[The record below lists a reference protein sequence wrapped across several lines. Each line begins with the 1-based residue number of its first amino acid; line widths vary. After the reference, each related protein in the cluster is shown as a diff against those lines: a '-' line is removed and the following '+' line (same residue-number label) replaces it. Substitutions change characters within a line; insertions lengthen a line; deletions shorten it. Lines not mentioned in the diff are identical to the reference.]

1 MSAASR
7 GARIASPAS
16 FTSSRSGEA
25 VFKLISTT
33 KSRLGAQRA
42 VRYVARVR
50 PGDRDEPGV
59 ETVQLRDGDGA
70 VLTRARPG
78 ALFEENRE
86 AADAAFEALELT
98 PEAENRTPAR
108 EDVNEAAEALG
119 RAEARVREEFVPPG
133 PAPPAAPEAA
143 KMEAALVA
151 HGVAEP
157 DPALALH
164 QALALALLD
173 AERER
178 ERLKRARRRAGLAAE
193 SEEPGG
199 AGEDVAEVEPGAGAA
214 EDLRNRVAYH
224 FAFSTP
230 VRGHADRLAFE
241 LAVRNAVEE
250 NFTDAGQRCLW
261 AVHGG
266 DVAGEGESGH
276 GHVHAHMIVKARNE
290 DTGRQLQLGKR
301 GDRDVRDL
309 RESFAEHARAA
320 GLTAEATW
328 REDRAEVR
336 EGVAEGREVLR
347 PHRDHGRR
355 AGEPPWPSEPPRPQ
369 GLARVLPRRRRRKRP
384 GPEQARLEA
393 RLAPLYADAG
403 AAVETWRQLRSEL
416 GERGDKPSHADW
428 LVANRPESFGDPLA
442 PAFRANG
449 RSALAGDKEIRR
461 LLRGAAAEM
470 PREMPPRPEGQLAA
484 ERRRLMRL
492 FSSAHAAARPASS
505 LTASASAGSSTA
517 PATPRRLFT
526 TTPRSRRRRPP
537 ARAAAWAEE
546 KAGPVRRPAR
556 PAPAP
561 VSRPAPAPGAE
572 APPVPRER
580 DRGGR

>member
-1 MSAASR
+1 M
-7 GARIASPAS
+7 
-16 FTSSRSGEA
+16 
-25 VFKLISTT
+25 
-33 KSRLGAQRA
+33 
-42 VRYVARVR
+42 
-50 PGDRDEPGV
+50 
-59 ETVQLRDGDGA
+59 
-70 VLTRARPG
+70 
-78 ALFEENRE
+78 
-86 AADAAFEALELT
+86 
-98 PEAENRTPAR
+98 
-108 EDVNEAAEALG
+108 
-119 RAEARVREEFVPPG
+119 
-133 PAPPAAPEAA
+133 
-143 KMEAALVA
+143 
-151 HGVAEP
+151 
-157 DPALALH
+157 
-164 QALALALLD
+164 
-173 AERER
+173 
-178 ERLKRARRRAGLAAE
+178 
-193 SEEPGG
+193 
-199 AGEDVAEVEPGAGAA
+199 
-214 EDLRNRVAYH
+214 
-224 FAFSTP
+224 
-230 VRGHADRLAFE
+230 
-241 LAVRNAVEE
+241 RNAVEE
-250 NFTDAGQRCLW
+250 NFTDAGRLL
-261 AVHGG
+261 HLSR
-266 DVAGEGESGH
+266 DP
-276 GHVHAHMIVKARNE
+276 
-290 DTGRQLQLGKR
+290 

-347 PHRDHGRR
+347 PHRDHGRRALAQRAPDWSLAYEATAATRRVEARQRRR

-449 RSALAGDKEIRR
+449 RSALAGDKDIRR

-484 ERRRLMRL
+484 ERRRRDLGVVAKSLRGV
-492 FSSAHAAARPASS
+492 AGAVDDPA
-505 LTASASAGSSTA
+505 LAEAVRDEAG
-517 PATPRRLFT
+517 
-526 TTPRSRRRRPP
+526 
-537 ARAAAWAEE
+537 RAAAWAEE

-572 APPVPRER
+572 APPLEAREER
-580 DRGGR
+580 NAGTPSQLPIVGPKALRIPGKRNEKPCDDSSRFASASSPL

>member
-1 MSAASR
+1 M
-7 GARIASPAS
+7 
-16 FTSSRSGEA
+16 
-25 VFKLISTT
+25 
-33 KSRLGAQRA
+33 
-42 VRYVARVR
+42 
-50 PGDRDEPGV
+50 
-59 ETVQLRDGDGA
+59 
-70 VLTRARPG
+70 
-78 ALFEENRE
+78 
-86 AADAAFEALELT
+86 
-98 PEAENRTPAR
+98 
-108 EDVNEAAEALG
+108 
-119 RAEARVREEFVPPG
+119 
-133 PAPPAAPEAA
+133 
-143 KMEAALVA
+143 A

-178 ERLKRARRRAGLAAE
+178 ERLKRARRRAGRAAE

-199 AGEDVAEVEPGAGAA
+199 AGEDVAEVEPGGGSAKPGGLP
-214 EDLRNRVAYH
+214 LR
-224 FAFSTP
+224 
-230 VRGHADRLAFE
+230 L
-241 LAVRNAVEE
+241 L
-250 NFTDAGQRCLW
+250 DAGPRPRGPAGFRTGGAQRGGGEFHGRGP

-276 GHVHAHMIVKARNE
+276 WHVHAHMIVKAKNE
-290 DTGRQLQLGKR
+290 DTGRLLHLSR
-301 GDRDVRDL
+301 DPGDRDVRDL

-355 AGEPPWPSEPPRPQ
+355 A
-369 GLARVLPRRRRRKRP
+369 LAQRAPDWSLAYEATVATRRVEARQRRRKRP

-449 RSALAGDKEIRR
+449 RSALAGDKDIRR

-492 FSSAHAAARPASS
+492 FSSAHAAGQA
-505 LTASASAGSSTA
+505 AG
-517 PATPRRLFT
+517 
-526 TTPRSRRRRPP
+526 RRRRDLGVVAKSLRGVAGAVDDP
-537 ARAAAWAEE
+537 ALAEAVRDEAGRAAEWAEE
-546 KAGPVRRPAR
+546 KAG
-556 PAPAP
+556 
-561 VSRPAPAPGAE
+561 PAPAPGAE